1 MVISFIFGLK
11 YNSVKNIV
19 QAYYISKK
27 KTVSCI
33 STKVTSGHIIERTL
47 LNHYKVMCQFTL
59 YIFMEKKENSLESF
73 VNNQNCEIQKGCKQ
87 CILQKLVYVGY
98 Y

>member
-27 KTVSCI
+27 TVSCI

-47 LNHYKVMCQFTL
+47 LNYYKVMCQFAL
-59 YIFMEKKENSLESF
+59 YIFMEVKENSLESS
-73 VNNQNCEIQKGCKQ
+73 VRNQNCEIQKGCKQ
-87 CILQKLVYVGY
+87 CILQKLVYVEL
-98 Y
+98 